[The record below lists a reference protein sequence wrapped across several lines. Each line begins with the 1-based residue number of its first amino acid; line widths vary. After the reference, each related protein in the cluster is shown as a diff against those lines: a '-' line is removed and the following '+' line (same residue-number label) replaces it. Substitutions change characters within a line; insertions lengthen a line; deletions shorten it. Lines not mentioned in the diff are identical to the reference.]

1 MPSKIR
7 QLGDFAKQADDIL
20 TRIDNIDSSAI
31 SIIAQGTGFDS
42 SSLLSSVDSNY
53 ISTRQNLSFGLLS
66 GKPTTLSGY
75 GITNA
80 KTSTEQDSDITSSIN
95 TLKDGVISQLDDLN
109 KIAAAINDDS
119 DFFNTIKTYTLA
131 NAPLSV
137 IQGNNYG
144 YSYGGYNFPVGI
156 GPWGP
161 GSNPVAGIAFTYTD
175 RFAFSSDGNITDYH
189 NHIGGPRAGSGSVAA
204 SNSSTHYY
212 LSGGYTYPQDT
223 NPHEPA
229 TGRWSQITKT
239 ALSTPISASNIG
251 DLVEQLSS
259 LGSHQSN
266 THGYTTGGQSEV
278 PSPIN
283 SNKIQKFSFSSDGD
297 AVVSG
302 NLTGEL
308 RTHGGHSTPHCG
320 YTSGGYGHTN
330 NDVIERF
337 PFAADT
343 NSTDVG
349 DLGVQRTNFAASSSD
364 THGYLSGGYSSPITP
379 PPIGGNTDAIQ
390 KFPFAVSSATSTD
403 VGDQTVGQIGAGSAG
418 NSTTHGYTK
427 GWTGYAQSEPGSGM
441 PATYQKV
448 SFASDANSVNVDSLR
463 PGHLGAGWQS

>member
-20 TRIDNIDSSAI
+20 TRIDNVDSSAI
-31 SIIAQGTGFDS
+31 SIIAQGAGFDS
-42 SSLLSSVDSNY
+42 SSLLAAVDSDY
-53 ISTRQNLSFGLLS
+53 LSTRQNISFGLLS

-75 GITNA
+75 GITDA
-80 KTSTEQDSDITSSIN
+80 KTETQQDSDITASIN
-95 TLKDGVISQLDDLN
+95 TLRDGVITQLNDLN
-109 KIAAAINDDS
+109 KIAAAINDDA
-119 DFFNTIKTYTLA
+119 DFFDAVKTYTLA

-144 YSYGGYNFPVGI
+144 YSYGGQGPSFP
-156 GPWGP
+156 
-161 GSNPVAGIAFTYTD
+161 SNSHYTYTD
-175 RFAFSSDGNITDYH
+175 RFPFSNDGDVAAYH
-189 NHIGGPRAGSGSVAA
+189 NHIGGPRSGSSSVAA
-204 SNSSTHYY
+204 SASSTHYY
-212 LSGGYTYPQDT
+212 LSGGYTDPAYT
-223 NPHEPA
+223 NPHAPG

-266 THGYTTGGQSEV
+266 THGYTTGGQSEP
-278 PSPIN
+278 PSPIS

-302 NLTGEL
+302 NLTGEV
-308 RTHGGHSTPHCG
+308 RSHGGHSTPHCG
-320 YTSGGYGHTN
+320 YTSGGSGHTN

-349 DLGVQRTNFAASSSD
+349 DLGVQRTGFAASSSD
-364 THGYLSGGYSSPITP
+364 THGYLSGGYSVPLIP
-379 PPIGGNTDAIQ
+379 PSAGGYTDAIT

-403 VGDQTVGQIGAGSAG
+403 VGDQIYNQIGASTAG

-427 GWTGYAQSEPGSGM
+427 GYTGYNPLGIPS
-441 PATYQKV
+441 TYQKV
-448 SFASDANSVNVDSLR
+448 SFASDANSVSVDSLR
-463 PGHLGAGWQS
+463 IGSNAAGWQS